1 VLDAVVVVIASGGV
15 LSLVGVLEAWLPMER
30 SKLLVYE
37 DVMKLL
43 RAEIAGAG
51 SQSEWARQNRVN
63 GSILNISQS
72 SRRNLQLKVPT
83 ALWSEE
89 ITVYRRV

>member
-1 VLDAVVVVIASGGV
+1 
-15 LSLVGVLEAWLPMER
+15 MKR

-51 SQSEWARQNRVN
+51 SQSKWARKKRVN
-63 GSILNISQS
+63 RSVVNNAVSGRGGLQPKILA
-72 SRRNLQLKVPT
+72 
-83 ALWSEE
+83 ALGLEA